1 MTNLQLNY
9 THPWLLLLIIPAI
22 LLTLIPY
29 FRMSKK
35 YRKTR
40 NRIVS
45 MVLHSIA
52 MVIAINLLAGI
63 SFSYEIPNT
72 KNEIL
77 LLVDVTDSN
86 GESREDKDSFVQT
99 VLGICGRDY
108 NVGVVKF
115 GYGCE
120 YAVELTDDATNAY
133 ETYLTSKDPDTTATD
148 LASALEYT
156 AGLFTN
162 PESAKIVLI
171 SDGIETDRAATS
183 VIKAIAAE
191 GIMVDTL
198 CFPNEEHDEIQILSV
213 TVPDQH
219 IALGEAFNTELTIK
233 SNLGKGEQIFE
244 LTLYDNEEKL
254 GTTAVS
260 VTKEE
265 QIIPISILLE
275 EKGMH
280 ELRFEINHKG
290 DTQVKNNAYHTF
302 INLEVFD
309 NILLI
314 EKYENESEKL
324 QKILEQNFK
333 VTAVSVEEDLESFPK
348 DIQSM
353 AAYEQI
359 ILVNIAYSDMPAG
372 FEELLNEYV
381 YSLGGGLFTV
391 GGKNEMVNGEL
402 VPHAYNRLDLAQSTY
417 YKQML
422 PVNAIDYTP
431 PIALMIVVDAS
442 GSMSMGKLPAAI
454 EGARACLDTLSDRDF
469 CGVASFSDTAQENIE
484 ILPVTRKDEI
494 KEAIN
499 AIDDS
504 DEASGGTVFAKAVEK
519 AGLALAAIDNV
530 ERKHIIIVSD
540 GDPGDDAR
548 NDAGTGYLD
557 FADVNSA
564 KGITMSVVTVGDIS
578 SDKVEKM
585 EELAATGGGKFYN
598 VDQNNLDRIS
608 IEMQKDLA
616 LEAIAE
622 IEYGEEFIPK
632 IKDMTTVVTGIT
644 QNAMPPLTGYYGTV
658 AKNGADVPLMGDY
671 VPIYA
676 QWKYGE
682 GNVGSFMCD
691 LGGEWSGIFIEDLVG
706 QAIITNIVN
715 ALFPMEDVRAE
726 GFDYSIKTDNYTT
739 QLNVYNLDETH
750 RIDVTVTPITESL
763 VELREKGIPVKAQE
777 GNRRFSFEIK
787 DSGLYEIKIKK
798 SDENGTLL
806 SETVFYKTFSYSE
819 EYNAFP
825 TRAPLGAELMTI
837 LTKDGKGIVI
847 NDPADVFQNLAKTL
861 KRSYDPRIP
870 LLILAIVLF
879 LLDIAVRKF
888 KFKWPHELIRE
899 HKQKKADAMAAK
911 LRKTESN
918 G

>member
-35 YRKTR
+35 YRRTR
-40 NRIVS
+40 NRIIS

-63 SFSYEIPNT
+63 SFSYEVPNT

-77 LLVDVTDSN
+77 LLVDVSDSN
-86 GESREDKDSFVQT
+86 EESREDKDSFVQT

-133 ETYLTSKDPDTTATD
+133 EAYLASKDPDTTATD

-156 AGLFTN
+156 AGLFNN
-162 PESAKIVLI
+162 PEAAKIVLI

-183 VIKAIAAE
+183 VIKAIAAD

-219 IALGEAFNTELTIK
+219 IVLGEAFNTELIVK
-233 SNLGKGEQIFE
+233 SNLGKGEQTFE

-254 GTTAVS
+254 GTTAVT

-265 QIIPISILLE
+265 QTLPISILLE

-280 ELRFEINHKG
+280 ELRFEIKHPG
-290 DTQVKNNAYHTF
+290 DTQVKNNAYHAF

-314 EKYENESEKL
+314 ERYENESEKL
-324 QKILEQNFK
+324 QKILEKDFN
-333 VTAVSVEEDLESFPK
+333 VTAISVEEDLASFPK
-348 DIQSM
+348 DMQSM

-391 GGKNEMVNGEL
+391 GGKNEMVNGSL
-402 VPHAYNRLDLAQSTY
+402 VPHAYNREDLAASTY

-431 PIALMIVVDAS
+431 PIALMIVVDTSA
-442 GSMSMGKLPAAI
+442 SMSMGRLPAAI
-454 EGARACLDTLSDRDF
+454 EGAEACLDTLHDRDF
-469 CGVASFSDTAQENIE
+469 CGVMSFNTVANEEREVLPVSQRENILEAIRKIDDDDSAGGGTSFSG
-484 ILPVTRKDEI
+484 
-494 KEAIN
+494 AIR
-499 AIDDS
+499 D
-504 DEASGGTVFAKAVEK
+504 
-519 AGLALAAIDNV
+519 AGLALAAINNV
-530 ERKHIIIVSD
+530 ERKHIILVTD
-540 GDPGDDAR
+540 GDPGDEGRTED
-548 NDAGTGYLD
+548 GKGYLD
-557 FADVNSA
+557 YTDYNVGNE
-564 KGITMSVVTVGDIS
+564 ITMSIVTVGDIS
-578 SDKVEKM
+578 ASNKEKM
-585 EELAATGGGKFYN
+585 NELATTGGGKFYN
-598 VDQNNLDRIS
+598 VAQTELEQIPS
-608 IEMQKDLA
+608 TMQQDLA

-622 IEYGEEFIPK
+622 IQYGEEFIPK
-632 IKDMTTVVTGIT
+632 IKDLTPIVTGIT

-658 AKNGADVPLMGDY
+658 AKKDAVVPLMGDY

-682 GNVGSFMCD
+682 GNVGSFMSD
-691 LGGEWSGIFIEDLVG
+691 LGGEWSGTFIEDLVG

-763 VELREKGIPVKAQE
+763 AELRDQGIPVKAQE

-825 TRAPLGAELMTI
+825 TRAPLGADLMAL
-837 LTKDGKGIVI
+837 LTEDGNGIVI

-870 LLILAIVLF
+870 LLILAIVLV